1 MTNDF
6 DDIDQA
12 AKTLRA
18 VRDTLGLR
26 AGALN
31 DDIEVAKRKAMRG
44 LRASV
49 AAVTEAQSGLLAT
62 ITASPQLF
70 TKPRSIVLHGIK
82 LGFAKGKG
90 RIEWEDDA
98 QVVKLVRKHL
108 PRTVRCAGQDHRDT
122 GQGRAQRLDSGRAQA
137 HRRQRRRQRRRRIR
151 KGHHRRGRQAGQGV
165 AQGRGRR
172 GRIMTSKQIAAGQVR
187 SLRSIR
193 KKLLNMAVEWADVD
207 EYCIT
212 KLTELADHTEEVAVS
227 LVPDEAT
234 S

>member
-18 VRDTLGLR
+18 VRDTLSLR

-62 ITASPQLF
+62 ISASPQLF

-82 LGFAKGKG
+82 LGFVKGKG

-108 PRTVRCAGQDHRDT
+108 PEQFDVLVKTTETPVKAALNGLTVAELKRIGVSAE
-122 GQGRAQRLDSGRAQA
+122 DSGDVAFA
-137 HRRQRRRQRRRRIR
+137 KDTTAEVDKLVKALL
-151 KGHHRRGRQAGQGV
+151 KGAEEE
-165 AQGRGRR
+165 
-172 GRIMTSKQIAAGQVR
+172 AA
-187 SLRSIR
+187 S
-193 KKLLNMAVEWADVD
+193 
-207 EYCIT
+207 
-212 KLTELADHTEEVAVS
+212 
-227 LVPDEAT
+227 
-234 S
+234 